1 MLSKK
6 RSRPIVV
13 DQQEYQWSIADDGL
27 YVTLA
32 IQLPE
37 TNGQRLE
44 AIVET
49 DVGRYWLERPM
60 NTQPLNLRP
69 VTPSLVA
76 KIIKN
81 GLALGWTPGRKA
93 PPLEVSLNAR
103 DELEVR
109 NGLRKPAQA
118 R

>member
-13 DQQEYQWSIADDGL
+13 DQQEYRWSIADDGQ

-32 IQLPE
+32 IQLLE
-37 TNGQRLE
+37 ANGQRLE
-44 AIVET
+44 AAVET
-49 DVGRYWLERPM
+49 DLRRYWLETPM
-60 NTQPLNLRP
+60 NARTNTQPSKWRP

-81 GLALGWTPGRKA
+81 GLALGWTPGRKL
-93 PPLEVSLNAR
+93 PPLEVSLNAG
-103 DELEVR
+103 DELELR
-109 NGLRKPAQA
+109 RGLKK
-118 R
+118 